1 MSSAQHNTGTGR
13 LKKPGLTGIALIATG
28 LIMSVLFLVLP
39 LVVIAQSALGSG
51 LAAFWQN
58 ATSPDMIKAIKLSLL
73 SIAVALPINFVVGLS
88 GAWLIAYHTF
98 PGRNLLLAI
107 SKIPISLS
115 PIVAGVCFIMLYG
128 QRGWFGSFL
137 QEHDLKLMFATPGIL
152 MATTFVSFPY
162 LLNQLVPLMKEL
174 GQDEEIVANQLGA
187 NGWQIF
193 FHVTLPKVKWG
204 VVYGL
209 LLANARALGEFGAV
223 SVVSGSIRGKTV
235 TLPLQ
240 VEVLYN
246 DYNSVGAFTAA
257 AILVILALIVL
268 VAKTLVEQIAI
279 RNLRKQSA

>member
-1 MSSAQHNTGTGR
+1 MSTARHQHHAAR
-13 LKKPGLTGIALIATG
+13 RPGKAGIVLIAIG
-28 LIMSVLFLVLP
+28 LILGVLFLVLP
-39 LVVIAQSALGSG
+39 LIIIAQNAFGSG
-51 LAAFWQN
+51 FAAFWQN
-58 ATSPDMIKAIKLSLL
+58 ASSPDMVKALKLSLL
-73 SIAVALPINFVVGLS
+73 SIAVALPINFIIGLS
-88 GAWLIAYHTF
+88 AAWLIAYHTF
-98 PGRNLLLAI
+98 PGRDLLLAI

-128 QRGWFGSFL
+128 QRGWFGGWL
-137 QEHDLKLMFATPGIL
+137 QAHDIKLMFATPGIL

-162 LLNQLVPLMKEL
+162 LLNQLVPLMREL
-174 GQDEEIVANQLGA
+174 GQDEETVANQLGA

-193 FHVTLPKVKWG
+193 FRVTLPKIKWG

-246 DYNSVGAFTAA
+246 DYNSVGAFSAA

-268 VAKTLVEQIAI
+268 TAKTLVEHISLRA
-279 RNLRKQSA
+279 LRKHKS